1 MVILYCSKTLR
12 KYLLWGDDLESLKGL
27 LSFLNSLED
36 KKIDYK
42 LNKIRNEAIMVEIA
56 VPGQLWEVEFMD
68 DGTIEIEKFIND
80 GGFYDGEEL
89 KALFENFSD

>member
-1 MVILYCSKTLR
+1 M
-12 KYLLWGDDLESLKGL
+12 ESLKRL
-27 LSFLNSLED
+27 LGFLNSLED

-89 KALFENFSD
+89 KTLFEKFSD

>member
-1 MVILYCSKTLR
+1 
-12 KYLLWGDDLESLKGL
+12 LESLKGL
-27 LSFLNSLED
+27 IGFLNSLED
-36 KKIDYK
+36 KKIYYK
-42 LNKIRNEAIMVEIA
+42 LNKIRNEAIMVEVA

-89 KALFENFSD
+89 KTLFGEFSN

>member
-1 MVILYCSKTLR
+1 M
-12 KYLLWGDDLESLKGL
+12 ESLKRL
-27 LSFLNSLED
+27 LGFLNSLED
-36 KKIDYK
+36 KGIYYK

-80 GGFYDGEEL
+80 GGFYDGAEL
-89 KALFENFSD
+89 KNLFENFGD